1 MVDMNGFIC
10 VEVLMATILVW
21 TAVFGVV
28 ELWVNTLETQGQKL
42 AAYVSVLIPVLL
54 FAGTYGHF
62 SSCLLL

>member
-1 MVDMNGFIC
+1 MNMLSVRAGGGGGKRPINMFS
-10 VEVLMATILVW
+10 VRAEPH
-21 TAVFGVV
+21 
-28 ELWVNTLETQGQKL
+28 NYETQGQKL